1 MPNYCNESYSD
12 LVTYYIKKVISAWT
26 EVWCGS
32 YPARAPITARDGHS
46 EQIFEFV
53 EILVEDGDIYNSTS
67 MPTYCDE
74 PYSNLGIYINKV
86 YSAWA

>member
-12 LVTYYIKKVISAWT
+12 LVTYYTKKVISAWT

-32 YPARAPITARDGHS
+32 YPARAPITAREGHS

-53 EILVEDGDIYNSTS
+53 EILVEDGDIYNG
-67 MPTYCDE
+67 
-74 PYSNLGIYINKV
+74 LGKY
-86 YSAWA
+86 ADLLR